1 MPDAPACV
9 LCLAPLISSLGVGQL
24 PVDAELDAGRLC
36 TCCNAL
42 PVTERLRL
50 RDVAQA
56 RVLGKELR
64 RRMVAPYR

>member
-1 MPDAPACV
+1 M
-9 LCLAPLISSLGVGQL
+9 
-24 PVDAELDAGRLC
+24 DAELDAGRLC